1 MSQSV
6 ELQPG
11 PGTLAVRIPPFEPAE
26 PQKAA
31 VEPPPKAVVLK
42 IPAKNTSTS
51 DGPRLAGI
59 VSLGVGAVG
68 LVAGSYFGIRAYSD
82 AKDAEHHCSG
92 SICDQSGLDGYS
104 SARKAANIFNI
115 GFAVGIIG
123 VAAGTYLVVQSPR
136 RNDSTQAAFWLGGSV
151 GHVAAGGNF

>member
-1 MSQSV
+1 M
-6 ELQPG
+6 
-11 PGTLAVRIPPFEPAE
+11 
-26 PQKAA
+26 
-31 VEPPPKAVVLK
+31 VLK